1 MAAQGKQILSEYKK
15 AVVLLKNYFD
25 RTREDQEE
33 QLLTSAE
40 KTAHALSLGV
50 ASVKRIMS
58 DYNRD
63 PTVIERDQFKRGHPP
78 LILPDSLQT
87 ITRDY
92 VRKAN
97 QEGKYITLEM
107 LSKHILTYNPDEN
120 FSIRTLGRALGRWG
134 FTYGKGTRSQHLKE
148 KDHVVAARRRYLRE
162 MRQNRSANKTIRPE
176 VYLDESYVN
185 KNHSNDF
192 IWYSDVDGPWVQKP
206 SGKGERL
213 IIVNAIT
220 KDGWVPNAELVFK
233 SSRRTGDYHG
243 QMNHELFMKWF
254 TEKLIPNIPENALV
268 IMDNAPYHN
277 VLSVHSSP
285 TNNSKKEV
293 ISDWLKNNGVPI
305 AEDSLKAE
313 LVEILQKIAPVPTY
327 AVDELALKHGHKVI
341 RTPPYHPE
349 LQPIE
354 ICWGVVKNSI
364 ARNCDFT
371 MDTLLKQ
378 LDIAFKKVTEKT
390 CSGIIKKVK
399 NIEDNYWNEDVLL

>member
-1 MAAQGKQILSEYKK
+1 
-15 AVVLLKNYFD
+15 
-25 RTREDQEE
+25 
-33 QLLTSAE
+33 
-40 KTAHALSLGV
+40 
-50 ASVKRIMS
+50 
-58 DYNRD
+58 
-63 PTVIERDQFKRGHPP
+63 
-78 LILPDSLQT
+78 
-87 ITRDY
+87 
-92 VRKAN
+92 
-97 QEGKYITLEM
+97 
-107 LSKHILTYNPDEN
+107 
-120 FSIRTLGRALGRWG
+120 
-134 FTYGKGTRSQHLKE
+134 
-148 KDHVVAARRRYLRE
+148 
-162 MRQNRSANKTIRPE
+162 
-176 VYLDESYVN
+176 
-185 KNHSNDF
+185 
-192 IWYSDVDGPWVQKP
+192 
-206 SGKGERL
+206 
-213 IIVNAIT
+213 
-220 KDGWVPNAELVFK
+220 
-233 SSRRTGDYHG
+233 
-243 QMNHELFMKWF
+243 MKWF
-254 TEKLIPNIPENALV
+254 TEKLIPNIPENALI

-378 LDIAFKKVTEKT
+378 LGIAFKKVTVRT

-399 NIEDNYWNEDVLL
+399 NIEDNYWDEDVLL